1 MCTVEPKKT
10 RTKFTI
16 SIKKTKENAARA
28 ARFRKEL
35 EALLRKYKVKKSR

>member
-1 MCTVEPKKT
+1 MYTVEPKKT

-16 SIKKTKENAARA
+16 SVKKDKDNPTRA

-35 EALLRKYKVKKSR
+35 EALLRKYKVKKTR